1 MAERVMD
8 SIIDKKAKATLIKTI
23 KVDALINGYKKEF
36 DIDVKKYFKT
46 LTEIYIYECESTKLR
61 FFYPF
66 DIEGDSEFYEQL
78 QKFDWYYMPWKWEH
92 EITKNALIGK
102 EKILEVGSGG
112 LGFVEKMHNLGY
124 SITGLELN
132 KSSIKEA
139 KDKGLK
145 VLEESLELHAESN
158 YQKYDV
164 VCSFQVLE
172 HVTQVNSFIRSKV
185 DCLKSGGKLIVAV
198 PNNDSFIK
206 WTDGGLL
213 NKPPH
218 HMGLWNRKSLL
229 KLADCFDLKT
239 EKIFY
244 EPLQY
249 YHVNWYINSLIETK
263 IKPRKTIYK
272 IFKKLKL
279 KRLLVHYV
287 RLNQK
292 YINGHSML
300 VVYKKI

>member
-1 MAERVMD
+1 MP
-8 SIIDKKAKATLIKTI
+8 KA
-23 KVDALINGYKKEF
+23 N
-36 DIDVKKYFKT
+36 VKKYFKT

-185 DCLKSGGKLIVAV
+185 DCLKPGGKLIVAV
-198 PNNDSFIK
+198 PNNNSFIK
-206 WTDGGLL
+206 YTKNFLL
-213 NKPPH
+213 NSPPH
-218 HMGLWNRKSLL
+218 HMGLWDITSLESIAKLFNL
-229 KLADCFDLKT
+229 KV
-239 EKIFY
+239 EKVYY
-244 EPLQY
+244 EPLQS
-249 YHVNWYINSLIETK
+249 YHLVSYLNLMIQEHINENRLL
-263 IKPRKTIYK
+263 RKVFY
-272 IFKKLKL
+272 KLKL
-279 KRLLVHYV
+279 KGIFKSLIA
-287 RLNQK
+287 
-292 YINGHSML
+292 INRNRIKGHSML
-300 VVYKKI
+300 AIYKKL